1 MRSKIKAKFSF
12 EVIRYAAALLLAI
25 AIAIVIMILVSKEPG
40 TALAKFLLGPLTKQR
55 YMVNVIELM
64 ISLMFTGLGVALILR
79 IKVFNIAAEGM
90 FYAGG
95 IVAATVGC
103 MVSLPY
109 GIHPLVAV
117 FCAGLAGALIAF
129 IPAIFHLKFEANII
143 VSSLM
148 LNYIVFQVGDFVLK
162 TFLRDPKVQARIISY
177 QYKPSALIPQI
188 GGINSGILVALL
200 FVVVTYLF
208 LYKTR
213 WGYAVRVLGENSKFA
228 KYSGIRT
235 SRLIMLVQLVGGFII
250 GVGGGI
256 QILGQS
262 QRFTW
267 EWRSGY
273 GWDGLVV
280 AVIAKYN
287 PKMIPFAAFLLAYMR
302 IGSDIMSRATDI
314 PNEVVSIIQGIMII
328 LIISGG
334 FLSGL
339 RQKLLIKAAKASM
352 KEEV

>member
-1 MRSKIKAKFSF
+1 MRDKLKAKFSF
-12 EVIRYAAALLLAI
+12 EVVRYVAALLLAVLI
-25 AIAIVIMILVSKEPG
+25 AVVIIFLVSKEPVV
-40 TALAKFLLGPLTKQR
+40 ALEKFLLGPLSKER
-55 YMVNVIELM
+55 YMINVLELM
-64 ISLMFTGLGVALILR
+64 IALMFSGLGVALILR

-95 IVAATVGC
+95 IVAAAVGC
-103 MVSLPY
+103 LVTLPT
-109 GIHPLVAV
+109 GIHPVVAV
-117 FCAGLAGALIAF
+117 LLGGVAGALVAF
-129 IPAIFHLKFEANII
+129 VPAIFYQKFEANII

-162 TFLRDPKVQARIISY
+162 SYLRDPKVQARIISY
-177 QYKPSALIPQI
+177 QYKPSALIPEI
-188 GGINSGILVALL
+188 GGINSGILVALI
-200 FVVVTYLF
+200 FVIVTYLF

-213 WGYAVRVLGENSKFA
+213 WGYKVRVLGENSKFA
-228 KYSGIRT
+228 RYSGINT
-235 SRLIMLVQLVGGFII
+235 TKVMMLVQLAGGFII
-250 GVGGGI
+250 GIGGGI
-256 QILGQS
+256 QVLGQS
-262 QRFTW
+262 RRFTW
-267 EWRSGY
+267 EWRPGY

-328 LIISGG
+328 LIISNG

-339 RQKLLIKAAKASM
+339 RQRMLIKSAKASM

>member
-1 MRSKIKAKFSF
+1 MRNKMKVKFNF
-12 EVIRYAAALLLAI
+12 EVVRYAAALILAI
-25 AIAIVIMILVSKEPG
+25 LIAIVIIFLVSNEPG
-40 TALAKFLLGPLTKQR
+40 MALEKFLLGPLSKKR

-64 ISLMFTGLGVALILR
+64 TSLMFTGLGVALILR

-103 MVSLPY
+103 LVSLPS
-109 GIHPLVAV
+109 GIHPILAV
-117 FCAGLAGALIAF
+117 FLGGVAGALIAF
-129 IPAIFHLKFEANII
+129 IPAIFYLKFDANII

-148 LNYIVFQVGDFVLK
+148 LNYVVFQVGDYVLK
-162 TFLRDPKVQARIISY
+162 YFLRDPKVQARIISY
-177 QYKPSALIPQI
+177 QYKPSALVPEI
-188 GGINSGILVALL
+188 GDVNSGIIVAII

-228 KYSGIRT
+228 KYSGIHT
-235 SRLIMLVQLVGGFII
+235 TKVIMLVQLVGGFII
-250 GVGGGI
+250 GIGGGI
-256 QILGQS
+256 QVLGQS

-267 EWRSGY
+267 EWRPGY

-314 PNEVVSIIQGIMII
+314 PNEVVSIIQGIMIV
-328 LIISGG
+328 LIISSG

-339 RQKLLIKAAKASM
+339 RQKMLIKSAKASM